1 MARARNMPP
10 PHAPEAPVIR
20 RHAPDYGVFAVV
32 AVLVVFGLI
41 AVYSSS
47 YALGVVEFD
56 DANHYL
62 KRQAFWGAVGFL
74 GLLVVMNIDYRILKR
89 LSPILMLGAIV
100 TLGLVLVP
108 GLSVEQNGAQSWLAI
123 GPVVGQPSEF
133 AKLAVLVYMSAW
145 LAAKGK
151 AVVQDFTMG
160 VLPFIGMV
168 GLVIGLILVQPDL
181 GTAVMIAIITG
192 ALFWVAGA
200 RLVHVLTLA
209 GTTAAAAGVLIVSAG
224 YRMDRIFAFTSAE
237 SDPMGVGFH
246 TLQLLVAFGS
256 GGLTGLGLG
265 VSRQKFFYVFGA
277 HTDGVLAIMGEEL
290 GFVGVM
296 VVLALFLLLIWRG
309 VVIAKRAPDAFG
321 SLLATGIVAWIG
333 FQMLMNVGGVTR
345 LIPLTGIPL
354 PFVSYGGSALAATLI
369 AVGLLLSISRYAVF
383 KKPVP
388 ETPQR
393 GAVPTRPLAR
403 DRAPAAQGGSR

>member
-1 MARARNMPP
+1 
-10 PHAPEAPVIR
+10 
-20 RHAPDYGVFAVV
+20 
-32 AVLVVFGLI
+32 
-41 AVYSSS
+41 
-47 YALGVVEFD
+47 
-56 DANHYL
+56 
-62 KRQAFWGAVGFL
+62 
-74 GLLVVMNIDYRILKR
+74 
-89 LSPILMLGAIV
+89 MLGAIV
-100 TLGLVLVP
+100 ALALVLVP
-108 GLSVEQNGAQSWLAI
+108 GLSVTQNGAQSWLAI
-123 GPVVGQPSEF
+123 GPIVGQPSEF
-133 AKLAVLVYMSAW
+133 AKLAVLIYMSAW

-200 RLVHVLTLA
+200 RLVHVMTLA
-209 GTTAAAAGVLIVSAG
+209 GTTAAVAAVLVVSAG

-296 VVLALFLLLIWRG
+296 VVLALFALLLWRG
-309 VVIAKRAPDAFG
+309 IVIAKRAPDAFG

-354 PFVSYGGSALAATLI
+354 PLVSYGGSALAATLI
-369 AVGLLLSISRYAVF
+369 AIGLLLSISRYSVF

-393 GAVPTRPLAR
+393 GAVATRPLAR
-403 DRAPAAQGGSR
+403 DHAPAAGGGAR